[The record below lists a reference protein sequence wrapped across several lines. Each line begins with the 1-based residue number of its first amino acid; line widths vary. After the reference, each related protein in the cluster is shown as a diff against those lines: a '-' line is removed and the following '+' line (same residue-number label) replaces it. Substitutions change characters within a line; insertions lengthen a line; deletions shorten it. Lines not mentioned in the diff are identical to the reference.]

1 MLTATAVAA
10 TSAVGPDWPAPT
22 ASLAVTVL
30 SVVLAVVA
38 GVLALANKRLAPW
51 LLVLIALV
59 EVALVVMTVQCLVAW
74 AGGSAPLEPAVFLAY
89 LVVCLAAGP
98 ATYWWGS
105 GEPSRWGPG
114 VVAVAALVVPVLV
127 VRLQQVWTGRG

>member
-1 MLTATAVAA
+1 MLTATAA
-10 TSAVGPDWPAPT
+10 TGPDWPAAAAT
-22 ASLAVTVL
+22 TAVTVL
-30 SVVLAVVA
+30 S
-38 GVLALANKRLAPW
+38 LALAVAAGILALLDKRLARW

-59 EVALVVMTVQCLVAW
+59 EIALVVMTVQCLVAW
-74 AGGSAPLEPAVFLAY
+74 VGGSAPLEPAVFLAY
-89 LVVCLAAGP
+89 LLVCLAAGP

-114 VVAVAALVVPVLV
+114 VVAVAALVIPVLV

>member
-1 MLTATAVAA
+1 MLTAATTA
-10 TSAVGPDWPAPT
+10 TGPDWPAT
-22 ASLAVTVL
+22 ASSTAVIVL
-30 SVVLAVVA
+30 SLVLAAVA
-38 GVLALANKRLAPW
+38 GVLALLDKRLARW

-74 AGGSAPLEPAVFLAY
+74 VGGSAPLEPAVFLAY
-89 LVVCLAAGP
+89 LLVCLAAGP
-98 ATYWWGS
+98 ATYWWGT

-114 VVAVAALVVPVLV
+114 VVAVAALVIPVLV

>member
-1 MLTATAVAA
+1 MLLAA
-10 TSAVGPDWPAPT
+10 TTGPDWPAPT
-22 ASLAVTVL
+22 ATLAVTVISL
-30 SVVLAVVA
+30 VLALVA

-51 LLVLIALV
+51 LLVLIGLL
-59 EVALVVMTVQCLVAW
+59 EVALVVMAVQCIAAW
-74 AGGSAPLEPAVFLAY
+74 IGGSAPLEPAVFLAY
-89 LVVCLAAGP
+89 LIVCLAAGP
-98 ATYWWGS
+98 ATYWWGL

>member
-1 MLTATAVAA
+1 VLTATTA
-10 TSAVGPDWPAPT
+10 TGPDWPAAAAT
-22 ASLAVTVL
+22 TAVTVL
-30 SVVLAVVA
+30 SLVLAVVA
-38 GVLALANKRLAPW
+38 GVLALLDKRLSRW

-74 AGGSAPLEPAVFLAY
+74 AGGSAPFEPVVFLAY
-89 LVVCLAAGP
+89 LLVCLAAAP
-98 ATYWWGS
+98 ATYWWGT

-114 VVAVAALVVPVLV
+114 VVAVAALVIPVLV